1 MAKDDKQPSVDRI
14 MRQMREENPELS
26 DQEFQELYDGIMLMG
41 AIAYQKTQEGKIF
54 ITDDPNRTH

>member
-1 MAKDDKQPSVDRI
+1 MASDKDRSVDRI
-14 MRQMREENPELS
+14 MRQMREENPGLT

-54 ITDDPNRTH
+54 ITDDPTRTH

>member
-1 MAKDDKQPSVDRI
+1 
-14 MRQMREENPELS
+14 MREENPELS

>member
-26 DQEFQELYDGIMLMG
+26 DQEFQELFDGIMLMG
-41 AIAYQKTQEGKIF
+41 AIAHQKTQEGKIF
-54 ITDDPNRTH
+54 ITDDPTRTH